1 MPTVAQHFGTRAGA
15 ATHARDA
22 EGALRAPV
30 VLMVSGGADSTALLV
45 MACTGALDIADGRG
59 RARIARERLHVLH
72 VNHHLRGAASDG
84 DEAFVRELCERF
96 GLPLCVEHASFDELD
111 GQNLEAAAREVRYAA
126 ARRYVRELCAAADCP
141 RSAARIL
148 TAHTASDRA
157 ETFFMNAI
165 RGAGPAGLSSIP
177 RRRNII
183 VRPLID
189 RTHEELCRYLEVAD
203 IAWREDESNRDT
215 SYLRNFVRHEVMPLA
230 AERNGNLARTVGT
243 TCEIL
248 GDEDAFLSHLAAV
261 AMRSCTRRQEE
272 GLIVLDGARL
282 AAAELVIARRI
293 VRLAV
298 RALDD
303 DARLEMRH
311 VEAVLACVAAG
322 TGSLTLPGGI
332 DARMEFA
339 SLALRTAAAREALVA
354 AWLAVPGEMAL
365 ANEAVLAAEVLRV
378 PAGEDPVAYARAQA
392 GEGRR
397 VACVDAAALGYAEGD
412 LVRLKEAGE
421 GLPAEVRG
429 ARLWIDAPAP
439 GDLMCP
445 LGMQGRS
452 KKLSDLLGEEHVP
465 VAERPRVPVVR
476 TAPGGAVVWVAGLR
490 LDDRFKCTTTTRILI
505 RLTLRAL

>member
-1 MPTVAQHFGTRAGA
+1 M
-15 ATHARDA
+15 
-22 EGALRAPV
+22 
-30 VLMVSGGADSTALLV
+30 
-45 MACTGALDIADGRG
+45 
-59 RARIARERLHVLH
+59 
-72 VNHHLRGAASDG
+72 
-84 DEAFVRELCERF
+84 
-96 GLPLCVEHASFDELD
+96 
-111 GQNLEAAAREVRYAA
+111 
-126 ARRYVRELCAAADCP
+126 
-141 RSAARIL
+141 
-148 TAHTASDRA
+148 
-157 ETFFMNAI
+157 
-165 RGAGPAGLSSIP
+165 
-177 RRRNII
+177 
-183 VRPLID
+183 
-189 RTHEELCRYLEVAD
+189 
-203 IAWREDESNRDT
+203 
-215 SYLRNFVRHEVMPLA
+215 
-230 AERNGNLARTVGT
+230 
-243 TCEIL
+243 
-248 GDEDAFLSHLAAV
+248 
-261 AMRSCTRRQEE
+261 
-272 GLIVLDGARL
+272 
-282 AAAELVIARRI
+282 
-293 VRLAV
+293 RLAV

-378 PAGEDPVAYARAQA
+378 PAGEDPRRLCARAGGGGPA
-392 GEGRR
+392 RRLRGRR
-397 VACVDAAALGYAEGD
+397 SPSRYAEGD
-412 LVRLKEAGE
+412 LVLLKEAGE

-490 LDDRFKCTTTTRILI
+490 LDDRFKCAPTTRILI

>member
-1 MPTVAQHFGTRAGA
+1 
-15 ATHARDA
+15 
-22 EGALRAPV
+22 
-30 VLMVSGGADSTALLV
+30 
-45 MACTGALDIADGRG
+45 
-59 RARIARERLHVLH
+59 
-72 VNHHLRGAASDG
+72 
-84 DEAFVRELCERF
+84 
-96 GLPLCVEHASFDELD
+96 
-111 GQNLEAAAREVRYAA
+111 
-126 ARRYVRELCAAADCP
+126 
-141 RSAARIL
+141 
-148 TAHTASDRA
+148 
-157 ETFFMNAI
+157 
-165 RGAGPAGLSSIP
+165 
-177 RRRNII
+177 
-183 VRPLID
+183 
-189 RTHEELCRYLEVAD
+189 
-203 IAWREDESNRDT
+203 
-215 SYLRNFVRHEVMPLA
+215 MPLA

-282 AAAELVIARRI
+282 AAAELVIARRV

-412 LVRLKEAGE
+412 LVLLKEAGE

-490 LDDRFKCTTTTRILI
+490 LDDRFKCAPTTRILI